1 MLNGPLIQLKAKG
14 KFVTLSSKIL
24 GYFVK
29 NLIFTFTN
37 TYRDLGKFIRDKV
50 KTAFESS
57 ERQNLD
63 SELCTRH
70 YNSLNKLADNHY
82 KNKYKRTQNS
92 TATGLSTEEC
102 NLILSNEVLQYLKEE
117 NKGFFSKILNKDSK

>member
-1 MLNGPLIQLKAKG
+1 MTSQYKKFIKLIAKWPVDTTKG
-14 KFVTLSSKIL
+14 D
-24 GYFVK
+24 
-29 NLIFTFTN
+29 
-37 TYRDLGKFIRDKV
+37 RDLGRFIRDKV

-117 NKGFFSKILNKDSK
+117 NKGKF